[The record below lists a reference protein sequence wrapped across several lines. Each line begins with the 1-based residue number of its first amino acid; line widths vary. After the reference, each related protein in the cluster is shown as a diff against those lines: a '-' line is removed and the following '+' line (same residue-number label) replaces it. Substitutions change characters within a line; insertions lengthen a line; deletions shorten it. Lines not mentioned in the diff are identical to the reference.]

1 MFGSFGEGESDGECE
16 EEREG
21 CGGGSLGG
29 CEPSFLGCSCLTH
42 CDESFVGNSI
52 VGSFYLFNFLV
63 QASFS

>member
-16 EEREG
+16 EEGEG

-42 CDESFVGNSI
+42 CDESFI
-52 VGSFYLFNFLV
+52 GSFYLFIFLV
-63 QASFS
+63 QALFWRFRSR